1 MPKFSNFSEHLFL
14 VTVLLLSSL
23 VFAWGTAA
31 GAVRG
36 SILDTERHIGLDEI
50 EPEMQAY
57 CLTVFSGTEV
67 EKFDFEVVSVIHN
80 FKPDRDAILV
90 KGTDE
95 RFIHAGVV
103 AGCSGSPVYI
113 DGRIAGA
120 LAFGWSF
127 SKDPL
132 YVVTPIKE
140 MLEVGTGSSDLQK
153 NRMRLSLDLSGP
165 LDLARLEKQ
174 IISSLQQ
181 RRGLA
186 SSANLLP
193 APVIISGIGESANGE
208 FNNLL
213 GPLGLM
219 TVAGLSGGSSEED
232 EQAELVPG
240 ACLVVP
246 LVDGDIKVAVVGT
259 VTEVIDGQVYGFG
272 HHFLGYGAIDLP
284 MAVGKVHT
292 VVANTQ
298 RSFKLV
304 SPVRTVGSLNFD
316 EAAAIRGTIGKA
328 AEMIP
333 MTIEVTRY
341 NDPEPKSYKCSVANN
356 QLLTPLLLRA
366 SLYGAVLQRGN
377 LPPEHTLRYRT
388 IIELVDADTI
398 SYENISSNTGISE
411 LLTETMAPVAL
422 LMNNPFKPVKVK
434 SIRCEVQELDEVL
447 LAGIRS
453 INLSDNT
460 IEQGGRFSVN
470 VFVESIRG
478 PKKRYTFDLT
488 VPEDLKP
495 GEYDILITGGYG
507 YYDFLTK
514 SAQYRF
520 IAENVDTLIEALN
533 EILSIRR
540 DRLYCM
546 FVLGESGIA
555 LEKAELPDL
564 PLTRA
569 LVLTDAKRTL
579 RAQPYR
585 HWLEQSMQTPGVI
598 VGAQKIKITVAP

>member
-1 MPKFSNFSEHLFL
+1 MPKFSNFSEHFFL
-14 VTVLLLSSL
+14 VTVLLLTGL

-36 SILDTERHIGLDEI
+36 SILDTERYIGLDEI
-50 EPEMQAY
+50 EPGMQAY
-57 CLTVFSGTEV
+57 CLTVFTGTEV

-80 FKPDRDAILV
+80 FEPDRDAILV

-95 RFIHAGVV
+95 RFVHAGVV

-132 YVVTPIKE
+132 YGVTPIKE

-304 SPVRTVGSLNFD
+304 SPVKTVGSLNFD

-333 MTIEVTRY
+333 MTIEVARY

-460 IEQGGRFSVN
+460 IEQGGQFSVT
-470 VFVESIRG
+470 VFVESRRG
-478 PKKRYTFDLT
+478 PKKRYTFNLT

-514 SAQYRF
+514 AAQYRF

-546 FVLGESGIA
+546 FVLGKSGIA

-564 PLTRA
+564 PLTKA
-569 LVLTDAKRTL
+569 LVLTDAKRSL
-579 RAQPYR
+579 QAQPYR

-598 VGAQKIKITVAP
+598 IGAQKIKITVTP

>member
-1 MPKFSNFSEHLFL
+1 MPKFSNFSEHFFL

-31 GAVRG
+31 GAARG
-36 SILDTERHIGLDEI
+36 SILDTERYIGLDEI
-50 EPEMQAY
+50 EPGMQAY
-57 CLTVFSGTEV
+57 CLTVFTGTEV
-67 EKFDFEVVSVIHN
+67 EKFEFEVVSVIYN
-80 FKPDRDAILV
+80 FEPDRDAILV

-120 LAFGWSF
+120 LALGWSF

-132 YVVTPIKE
+132 YGVTPIKE

-240 ACLVVP
+240 ACLAVP
-246 LVDGDIKVAVVGT
+246 LVDGDIKVAVIGT

-304 SPVRTVGSLNFD
+304 SPVKTVGSLNFD

-333 MTIEVTRY
+333 MTIEVARY

-460 IEQGGRFSVN
+460 IEQGGQFSVN

-507 YYDFLTK
+507 YYEFLTK
-514 SAQYRF
+514 AAQYRF

-546 FVLGESGIA
+546 FVLGKSGIA

-569 LVLTDAKRTL
+569 LVLIDAKRSL
-579 RAQPYR
+579 QAQPYR

-598 VGAQKIKITVAP
+598 IGAQKIKITVTP